1 MDDGTVEGG
10 FANANC
16 DAFDAGA
23 VSIDAYAWSSAP
35 RDAMLRVGV
44 EARADRGARE
54 TYASVLIAN
63 DVDREVNL
71 NGVTIQYEFYRLV
84 REDGNATTFTTT
96 PVSAGDFELACWGAQ
111 IVGPDGARRTVDC
124 ADLNFEMNDS
134 GPRVVFGPNI
144 ALNAGEFLAGGYSN
158 FLFSFRDSQNRV
170 MDVESVR
177 ALDPTC
183 DATLFDAA
191 GSRGVDIAPTSTFGW
206 NPNENL
212 MLSVCPSL
220 LDGVFDTLSA
230 DGNVVRGVVG
240 HRGCGALDVS
250 KLAFAI
256 DLGGAYDEES
266 IQVTCE
272 GLQIVHPISSI
283 PSGDDRVGCKI
294 DVNDRGVELRFDRD
308 DVVLCPGCFLV
319 GGQNNVVVSFSY
331 DDDRDF
337 SDTTISEAR
346 AF

>member
-1 MDDGTVEGG
+1 
-10 FANANC
+10 
-16 DAFDAGA
+16 
-23 VSIDAYAWSSAP
+23 
-35 RDAMLRVGV
+35 MLRVGV

-54 TYASVLIAN
+54 TYASVLISN

-71 NGVTIQYEFYRLV
+71 NGVTIQYEFSRLV

-183 DATLFDAA
+183 DAALFDAA
-191 GSRGVDIAPTSTFGW
+191 GSRGVDIATTSTFGW

-220 LDGVFDTLSA
+220 LDRHVIGGWKRRSRRRRTSRLRRSRRVQA
-230 DGNVVRGVVG
+230 RVR
-240 HRGCGALDVS
+240 HRSRRCVRRR
-250 KLAFAI
+250 I
-256 DLGGAYDEES
+256 
-266 IQVTCE
+266 
-272 GLQIVHPISSI
+272 HSSH
-283 PSGDDRVGCKI
+283 V
-294 DVNDRGVELRFDRD
+294 
-308 DVVLCPGCFLV
+308 
-319 GGQNNVVVSFSY
+319 
-331 DDDRDF
+331 
-337 SDTTISEAR
+337 
-346 AF
+346 